1 MGLEPNFAE
10 ILLKM
15 INFYNPV
22 KYSIEEVAHTLNV
35 SKSLL
40 RFWEEEFSLHKR
52 DNGTLNQLQV
62 SEIRLIHSLIQD
74 KGMTLED
81 AKAEFERQ
89 RPHLEM
95 RFKTIENLEKIKM
108 GLLNLKEKI

>member
-1 MGLEPNFAE
+1 
-10 ILLKM
+10 M

-22 KYSIEEVAHTLNV
+22 KYSIEEVSHTLNI

-40 RFWEEEFSLHKR
+40 RFWEEEFSLYKR
-52 DNGTLNQLQV
+52 ENGTMSQLEV
-62 SEIRLIHSLIQD
+62 SEIRLIHALIQD

-81 AKAEFERQ
+81 AKEEFARQ
-89 RPHLEM
+89 RPQLEM